1 MDGVTTFSAIILLFL
16 IMDPIG
22 NIPLFLSALKN
33 VDEQRQKRIIIREL
47 LIAWLVMII
56 FLFAGRHVLHLLNIS
71 EPSLTIAGGIILF
84 LIALRMIFPEYEG
97 KGEQLTDNEPFIVPL
112 AIPWIAGPAALASV
126 LFIANRHPDRWP
138 WWFLAITIACFTSGF
153 ILFFASGLSR
163 YLGRRGIIAIERLMG
178 LILVTISVQMFMTG
192 IAAFLSFYQAS

>member
-1 MDGVTTFSAIILLFL
+1 MTTFSAIVLLFL

-33 VDEQRQKRIIIREL
+33 VNEQRQKQIIIREL

-56 FLFAGRHVLHLLNIS
+56 FLFAGQHVLHLLNIS

-84 LIALRMIFPEYEG
+84 LIAIRMIFPEYER
-97 KGEQLTDNEPFIVPL
+97 KGEQLIDSEPFIVPL
-112 AIPWIAGPAALASV
+112 AIPSIAGPAALTSV
-126 LFIANRHPDRWP
+126 LFIANRNPDRWP
-138 WWFLAITIACFTSGF
+138 WWLLAITIACIASGI
-153 ILFFASGLSR
+153 ILFFASVLSR
-163 YLGRRGIIAIERLMG
+163 YLGKRGIIALERLMG

-192 IAAFLSFYQAS
+192 ITNFLTFYKGP

>member
-1 MDGVTTFSAIILLFL
+1 MTTFSAIVLLFL

-33 VDEQRQKRIIIREL
+33 VNEQRQKQIIIREL

-56 FLFAGRHVLHLLNIS
+56 FLFAGQHVLHLLNIS

-84 LIALRMIFPEYEG
+84 LIAIRMIFPEYE
-97 KGEQLTDNEPFIVPL
+97 KKNEQVIDSEPFIVPL
-112 AIPWIAGPAALASV
+112 AIPSIAGPAALASV
-126 LFIANRHPDRWP
+126 LFIANRHPERWP
-138 WWFLAITIACFTSGF
+138 WWLLAITMACIASGI
-153 ILFFASGLSR
+153 ILFFASVLSR
-163 YLGRRGIIAIERLMG
+163 YLGKRGIIALERLMG

-192 IAAFLSFYQAS
+192 ITNFLTFYKGP